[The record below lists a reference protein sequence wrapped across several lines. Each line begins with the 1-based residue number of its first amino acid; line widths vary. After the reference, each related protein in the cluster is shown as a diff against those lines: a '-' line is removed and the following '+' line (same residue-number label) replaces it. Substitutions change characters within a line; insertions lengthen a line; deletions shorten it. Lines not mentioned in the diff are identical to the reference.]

1 MKQFA
6 DSNVIA
12 AARRGNDLAVQAL
25 AQSGFGDTSR
35 QGAVAEIALEVA
47 EELFAEFSEEAG
59 VVCEPFGEPH
69 ELEDLFEEA
78 A

>member
-1 MKQFA
+1 MQFA

-12 AARRGNDLAVQAL
+12 AARRGNDLARQAL
-25 AQSGFGDTSR
+25 VQSGFGDTSR

-47 EELFAEFSEEAG
+47 EELFEEFSLEAG
-59 VVCEPFGEPH
+59 VVCEPLAEPH
-69 ELEDLFEEA
+69 ELDFFEEA